1 MPLDFD
7 AARRRVH
14 DELDAA
20 DIAARERDA
29 ALAAEAAAFRQQA
42 MALGREIVAAL
53 VAAGVPTMKK
63 HVLLFGPRGGDLVG
77 WELGAPGG
85 AAPVNFVTPDGV
97 LYEHRNRFHSP
108 LPEMGSPTCRK
119 FEGGNLYWFVPAID
133 GEPERWANVTQRV
146 QDAVG
151 YRLAE
156 HERNPPVAPAP
167 QPKKRRLL
175 GGKR

>member
-1 MPLDFD
+1 MDFD
-7 AARRRVH
+7 AARRRAH
-14 DELDAA
+14 EELDAA
-20 DIAARERDA
+20 DAAERERTEQ
-29 ALAAEAAAFRQQA
+29 EAAFKAAFTEQA
-42 MALGREIVAAL
+42 LALGRDIVAAL

-63 HVLLFGPRGGDLVG
+63 HVLLPGPRGGDLVG
-77 WELGAPGG
+77 WELGKPGG

-108 LPEMGSPTCRK
+108 LPEMGSPTYRK
-119 FEGGNLYWFVPAID
+119 FEDGNLFWFVPAID
-133 GEPERWANVTQRV
+133 GEPERWANVTQGV

-156 HERNPPVAPAP
+156 HERNPPLAPAP
-167 QPKKRRLL
+167 QPKKRRLF